1 MGSPS
6 LDSTP
11 SQGTSQGAALKRKG
25 EKKKVQTS
33 MFKINKLQGDT
44 VQHREDSQYFG
55 ITINEFIN
63 FFFFWVSLG
72 LNSWHTEVPR
82 RGVESEL

>member
-1 MGSPS
+1 
-6 LDSTP
+6 
-11 SQGTSQGAALKRKG
+11 
-25 EKKKVQTS
+25 

-63 FFFFWVSLG
+63 FFFFFLG
-72 LNSWHTEVPR
+72 LFRAELMAYGGSQA
-82 RGVESEL
+82 RG